1 MPSARSIVFLIP
13 SFQPTD
19 ILFGLIEELRR
30 ASAAPV
36 VIVDDGSGAGYA
48 PILNRV
54 RQVAN
59 VTVLTNA
66 VNLGKGSALKHGMNH
81 ILVHHPDCI
90 GVVTADAD
98 GQHGVADILRVAEG
112 LRSDP
117 DRVAFGVRA
126 FGTEVPLRSRFGNM
140 VSHGVAVHLSLS
152 HWTQSVGYA
161 DRLARNSEAADGSLP
176 RYPGQ
181 PL

>member
-1 MPSARSIVFLIP
+1 MGAFPITPVILPICPPVQQDARRRGNEFQPSSEPASTVALLRRDARRMPYARSIVFLIP
-13 SFQPTD
+13 SFQPND

-48 PILNRV
+48 PILDRV

-81 ILVHHPDCI
+81 ILVHHPD
-90 GVVTADAD
+90 
-98 GQHGVADILRVAEG
+98 
-112 LRSDP
+112 
-117 DRVAFGVRA
+117 
-126 FGTEVPLRSRFGNM
+126 
-140 VSHGVAVHLSLS
+140 
-152 HWTQSVGYA
+152 
-161 DRLARNSEAADGSLP
+161 
-176 RYPGQ
+176 
-181 PL
+181 